1 MAGKVKVYL
10 ECEGSNERSI
20 GSTDFEFTKNNDQVM
35 LEKLS
40 KVEMGQDEL
49 FKTFGTLA
57 GAFLS
62 RSRGVQ
68 QATPRGGGG
77 TGIGVLYYK
86 GSCTT

>member
-1 MAGKVKVYL
+1 MKVYL
-10 ECEGSNERSI
+10 EFEGSNERSI
-20 GSTDFEFTKNNDQVM
+20 GSTDFEFIKNNDQVI

-57 GAFLS
+57 GAFSS

-68 QATPRGGGG
+68 QATPRSAGG
-77 TGIGVLYYK
+77 TGIDVLNYK
-86 GSCTT
+86 GSCTTRIL